1 MATAGAR
8 GPAPSAIGA
17 SKGVWP
23 ARLAA
28 ARGRRRWKG
37 AHEGGHHTIISP
49 TSVFRSKLG
58 SKLGSRPE
66 PRAKVAPTARV
77 AREVV
82 HRLSEPTLHV
92 VHPVA
97 SRLRLHRHAEEPI
110 VLRLGARVERGS
122 VAAPRHRESDD
133 VRRDGGRL
141 PAQQAELQHRV
152 DRVEGRSA
160 LVGGRPSC
168 GTALEVSFGAMARG
182 RCARTPA
189 AAQLH
194 VVVGIVRHAA
204 CARVGG

>member
-152 DRVEGRSA
+152 GSRVARQLRVARSRRQ
-160 LVGGRPSC
+160 GH
-168 GTALEVSFGAMARG
+168 
-182 RCARTPA
+182 
-189 AAQLH
+189 QLRKFRSYKSLKLLF
-194 VVVGIVRHAA
+194 IEESKKN
-204 CARVGG
+204 